1 MTLCFIAT
9 REVLNYHCNVLLYSP
24 VSKILVHPHV
34 WGAMDSMT
42 STYGKSR
49 TQTVVVSMTLDI
61 SKFRHP
67 QSSTLHVA

>member
-24 VSKILVHPHV
+24 VSKILVYFHV

-49 TQTVVVSMTLDI
+49 MKLP
-61 SKFRHP
+61 KELEF
-67 QSSTLHVA
+67 